1 MDAER
6 TPDGRYLVINGRKWR
21 ATDPSIPP
29 KLEAELVAELMDARR
44 AVGACGRAEDPKA
57 VARARARV
65 QAAKVA
71 LGERGRPWWEDPDDE
86 ADRARLEAAIVTLLG
101 HRGQDKTICP
111 SDAARAV
118 GGDRWRT
125 LVPVAREVA
134 RDLARR
140 GEIEIT
146 QKGVVQDVDAEWKG
160 PIRIRTAP

>member
-6 TPDGRYLVINGRKWR
+6 TSDGRYLVIGGRKWR

-29 KLEAELVAELMDARR
+29 KFEVELVAELMDARR
-44 AVGACGRAEDPKA
+44 AVGAAGRSDDAEA
-57 VARARARV
+57 VSRARVRV

-71 LGERGRPWWEDPDDE
+71 LGERGRAWWDEPDDD
-86 ADRARLEAAIVTLLG
+86 ADRERLEAAIVTLLG
-101 HRGQDKTICP
+101 HRGPEKTICP

-125 LVPVAREVA
+125 LVPLAREVA
-134 RDLARR
+134 RTMAR
-140 GEIEIT
+140 GGAVEVT
-146 QKGVVQDVDAEWKG
+146 QKGVAQDVEAEWKG

>member
-6 TPDGRYLVINGRKWR
+6 TPDGRFLVINGRTWR

-29 KLEAELVAELMDARR
+29 KLGAELVAELMDARR
-44 AVGACGRAEDPKA
+44 AVGASGRSRDPEG
-57 VARARARV
+57 VARARTRV

-71 LGERGRPWWEDPDDE
+71 LGERGRPWWETADDE
-86 ADRARLEAAIVTLLG
+86 ADRARLAAAITTLLG
-101 HRGQDKTICP
+101 HRGPAKTICP

-134 RDLARR
+134 RAMARR
-140 GEIEIT
+140 GEVEIT
-146 QKGVVQDVDAEWKG
+146 KKGVVQDVDAEWKG